1 MNKSKITN
9 PEKQIKANG
18 LSVPEDTSPGRADR
32 SLTDILSGQIS
43 RSSLARMIRQGQILV
58 DGQRIRPSTIIRPG
72 QLVIIE
78 PGEDVQDIEATSF
91 DDPEPSVIFED
102 NDIIVID
109 KPAGLVIHPGA
120 GTRPPTLVDL
130 LVKSRPEMI
139 GIGEPGRWGIVHRL
153 DKDTTGVMVV
163 AKTPIA
169 HQELSEQF
177 RKHSNERVYLTLVRG
192 NPKLDSGSIEKELGR
207 SRTDRKKI
215 STVTRKGRSAVSHW
229 MVTYRYGSVSLVE
242 VRPQTGRTHQIRVHL
257 ASIGLPILGDRVYG
271 IRSRRQKSRDPI
283 INRVGLVLKRQAL
296 HAAFLAI
303 IHPVSRQALEFS
315 SDLPADMQAAIK
327 ALISKCPE
335 S

>member
-9 PEKQIKANG
+9 PKKQIKANSQ
-18 LSVPEDTSPGRADR
+18 SVPEDTSPGRADR
-32 SLTDILSGQIS
+32 ALTDILSGQIS

-58 DGQRIRPSTIIRPG
+58 DGQRIKPSTIIRPG
-72 QLVIIE
+72 QLVMIE
-78 PGEDVQDIEATSF
+78 PGEEAPEIAGPSVDV
-91 DDPEPSVIFED
+91 PEPNILIED

-109 KPAGLVIHPGA
+109 KPAGLVVHPGA
-120 GTRPPTLVDL
+120 GTRTPTLMDL

-177 RKHSNERVYLTLVRG
+177 RKHSVGRVYLALVRG
-192 NPKLDSGSIEKELGR
+192 NPKLDSGTIEKELGR

-271 IRSRRQKSRDPI
+271 TPTRRQKSRDPLI
-283 INRVGLVLKRQAL
+283 RRVGLVLKRQAL
-296 HAAFLAI
+296 HATFLAI
-303 IHPVSRQALEFS
+303 IHPVSGQALEFS
-315 SDLPADMQAAIK
+315 SGLPEDMQAAIK
-327 ALISKCPE
+327 ALISKRPE

>member
-1 MNKSKITN
+1 MNKSKTTN
-9 PEKQIKANG
+9 PEKQIKANS

-32 SLTDILSGQIS
+32 ALTDILSGQIS

-58 DGQRIRPSTIIRPG
+58 DGQRIKPSTIIRPG
-72 QLVIIE
+72 QLVMIE
-78 PGEDVQDIEATSF
+78 PGEEAQEIAGPSVDV
-91 DDPEPSVIFED
+91 PEPNILFED

-109 KPAGLVIHPGA
+109 KPAGLVVHPGA
-120 GTRPPTLVDL
+120 GTRTPTLMDL

-177 RKHSNERVYLTLVRG
+177 RKHSIGRVYLALVRG
-192 NPKLDSGSIEKELGR
+192 NPKLDSGTIEKELGR

-229 MVTYRYGSVSLVE
+229 MVTNRYGSVSL
-242 VRPQTGRTHQIRVHL
+242 
-257 ASIGLPILGDRVYG
+257 A
-271 IRSRRQKSRDPI
+271 
-283 INRVGLVLKRQAL
+283 
-296 HAAFLAI
+296 
-303 IHPVSRQALEFS
+303 
-315 SDLPADMQAAIK
+315 
-327 ALISKCPE
+327 
-335 S
+335 

>member
-1 MNKSKITN
+1 
-9 PEKQIKANG
+9 
-18 LSVPEDTSPGRADR
+18 
-32 SLTDILSGQIS
+32 
-43 RSSLARMIRQGQILV
+43 MIRQGQVLV
-58 DGQRIRPSTIIRPG
+58 DGLRIRPSTIIRPG

-78 PGEDVQDIEATSF
+78 PGEEVQDIEATSF
-91 DDPEPSVIFED
+91 DDPEPNVIFED

-139 GIGEPGRWGIVHRL
+139 GIGESGRWGIVHRL

-177 RKHSNERVYLTLVRG
+177 RKHSNERVYLALVRG
-192 NPKLDSGSIEKELGR
+192 NPNLDSGSIEKELGR

-215 STVTRKGRSAVSHW
+215 STVTRKGRSAVTHW
-229 MVTYRYGSVSLVE
+229 MVTYRYGSVSLLE
-242 VRPQTGRTHQIRVHL
+242 VRPQTGRTHQIRAHL

-327 ALISKCPE
+327 AL
-335 S
+335 

>member
-9 PEKQIKANG
+9 PEKQIKANS

-163 AKTPIA
+163 AKTPTGGNTLA
-169 HQELSEQF
+169 RELTALLDGEP
-177 RKHSNERVYLTLVRG
+177 V
-192 NPKLDSGSIEKELGR
+192 KLKSK
-207 SRTDRKKI
+207 
-215 STVTRKGRSAVSHW
+215 SA
-229 MVTYRYGSVSLVE
+229 T
-242 VRPQTGRTHQIRVHL
+242 
-257 ASIGLPILGDRVYG
+257 
-271 IRSRRQKSRDPI
+271 K
-283 INRVGLVLKRQAL
+283 
-296 HAAFLAI
+296 
-303 IHPVSRQALEFS
+303 FS
-315 SDLPADMQAAIK
+315 SVKNVKKKLNK
-327 ALISKCPE
+327 NRGK
-335 S
+335 